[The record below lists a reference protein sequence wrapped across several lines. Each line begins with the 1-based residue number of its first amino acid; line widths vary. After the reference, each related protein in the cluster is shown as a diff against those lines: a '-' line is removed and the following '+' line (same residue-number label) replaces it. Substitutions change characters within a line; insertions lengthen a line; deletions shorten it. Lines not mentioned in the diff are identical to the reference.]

1 MVGKPPQPANADIA
15 EMEHKSET
23 ASKVRARTGEEPE
36 ELERKVRVSR
46 NVEEHE
52 LENVLRS
59 LPQHGEKM
67 KELLLQLFNLEDP
80 ETAAHL
86 PYRDWCEHCFAWY
99 LNATDVQTGYS
110 MAVVLPSKGSVEKY
124 AVAELRKFVFAIGR
138 TFGIVQYDKEAPL
151 KTMARDLC
159 KVVGGMSMRSA
170 PTGHSQ
176 SQGSVGNAQRTLYGQ
191 LRTLLSQVEVSTGV
205 KVSSESPLFTW
216 SVKHAQWLINRY
228 MIGAD
233 GKTAYSR
240 RWNREYNGSLC
251 MFGELIDAKD
261 TEADEV
267 VLGNANGVF
276 KVRTVERRSPSQQWN
291 ASYVIQ
297 MTSTPWQPR
306 GDGVESTAFV
316 MPPDLGVKG
325 RVRPPPGLERVEEE
339 AEGNVELEDMVPG
352 QSESVTEQDLLLQ
365 DGNDRAPA
373 EMDHEAP
380 EATGESPRKSARID
394 PDAPA
399 TEPSTKQMRIS
410 AVHHVIAGVIPACK
424 WLASIVGV
432 DEVVGKDGTKIDVDV
447 AMGPD
452 ERIDVAASAG
462 PLQLT

>member
-1 MVGKPPQPANADIA
+1 MAFGLTHKPQHRHVQKSAPRPHDPMVGKPPQPANADIA

-86 PYRDWCEHCFAWY
+86 PYRDWCEHCVKSKGRQSHAVKKKNDRQPVIQIDFSFMATENDLPKRTI

-251 MFGELIDAKD
+251 MFGELIDAK
-261 TEADEV
+261 V
-267 VLGNANGVF
+267 PV
-276 KVRTVERRSPSQQWN
+276 S
-291 ASYVIQ
+291 
-297 MTSTPWQPR
+297 
-306 GDGVESTAFV
+306 
-316 MPPDLGVKG
+316 G
-325 RVRPPPGLERVEEE
+325 RVRVPKAGSQWFSGVYLGIRILRPMKLCLGMPMVFSRSGLWRE
-339 AEGNVELEDMVPG
+339 
-352 QSESVTEQDLLLQ
+352 DLLLNN
-365 DGNDRAPA
+365 GMHR
-373 EMDHEAP
+373 M
-380 EATGESPRKSARID
+380 SYK
-394 PDAPA
+394 
-399 TEPSTKQMRIS
+399 
-410 AVHHVIAGVIPACK
+410 
-424 WLASIVGV
+424 
-432 DEVVGKDGTKIDVDV
+432 
-447 AMGPD
+447 
-452 ERIDVAASAG
+452 
-462 PLQLT
+462 